1 MSVFN
6 RRREFRKPPEVQR
19 EGQTHIAEVARP
31 ILHALLPNPQLNLD
45 LELALAKN
53 LLRTV
58 LIYILRFTPNQER

>member
-1 MSVFN
+1 M
-6 RRREFRKPPEVQR
+6 
-19 EGQTHIAEVARP
+19 AEVARP